1 MLGNEAL
8 VDEVEGEADSALVEP
23 AAELESGSEAS
34 SEPGVVN
41 AMEPEAA
48 SETEPGA
55 TPVAKPQA
63 GKSGSQ
69 AGIQAESQAGSRRG
83 SRVGSQEGSQAGSQK
98 SQGSRLSAFSEVSEN
113 PETGA
118 VITYR
123 LVAAR
128 ELFQNCPFASVT
140 LFSQFRQIR
149 VLGAWLRT
157 HGG

>member
-8 VDEVEGEADSALVEP
+8 VDEVEGEANSAVVKP
-23 AAELESGSEAS
+23 AAELESESEAS

-55 TPVAKPQA
+55 APLAKPQA

-69 AGIQAESQAGSRRG
+69 AGIQAGSRRG
-83 SRVGSQEGSQAGSQK
+83 SRAGSQEGSQAGSRK
-98 SQGSRLSAFSEVSEN
+98 SQGSRLSAFSEISKN
-113 PETGA
+113 PETSA

-140 LFSQFRQIR
+140 RFSQFRQIR
-149 VLGAWLRT
+149 VLGAWLCT
-157 HGG
+157 HR